1 MTTVEQTTTRPIRV
15 DPSRRRRLARYL
27 AKPGWVIMTLLALV
41 TIAFVAPYLA
51 FNPETYFPEQRE
63 VYMRREFV
71 LGVHVVCGILALAIG
86 PFQFVGRIRRRFVR
100 VHRSLGAAYVASC
113 TGLGLSGLVLA
124 TTSYPSWVTSL
135 GFGLLGL
142 SMLFTTWT
150 ALRMVLA
157 GRYGDHRRW
166 MIRSFSLIF
175 AGVVL
180 RVLTPIYGVL
190 SGAGL
195 VSFSFATAYTWIAW
209 LGTESVARGL
219 VHPPAEARHDHGA
232 RSLNRSGLKGASK
245 GCS

>member
-1 MTTVEQTTTRPIRV
+1 MTAVDHTTTHPTPVGPRTG
-15 DPSRRRRLARYL
+15 RRIAQHLV
-27 AKPGWVIMTLLALV
+27 KPGWVIMTLLSLT
-41 TIAFVAPYLA
+41 TIAFVARYLA
-51 FNPETYFPEQRE
+51 FNPDSYFPEQRE

-71 LGVHVVCGILALAIG
+71 LGVHVLSGMLALVIG
-86 PFQFVGRIRRRFVR
+86 PFQFVARLRRRFLR
-100 VHRSLGAAYVASC
+100 IHRFLGATYIASC

-157 GRYGDHRRW
+157 HRFADHRRW

-175 AGVVL
+175 AAVML
-180 RVLTPIYGVL
+180 RIMTPLYGVL
-190 SGAGL
+190 SSAGL

-209 LGTESVARGL
+209 LCWLPNLLIALWFTRR
-219 VHPPAEARHDHGA
+219 PRP
-232 RSLNRSGLKGASK
+232 
-245 GCS
+245 

>member
-15 DPSRRRRLARYL
+15 DPPRRRRLARYL

-41 TIAFVAPYLA
+41 TITFVAPYLA

-142 SMLFTTWT
+142 SMLLTTWT

-175 AGVVL
+175 AGVML

-209 LGTESVARGL
+209 LCWVPNLLLAVWFTRRPKGGTITMP
-219 VHPPAEARHDHGA
+219 VH
-232 RSLNRSGLKGASK
+232 
-245 GCS
+245 